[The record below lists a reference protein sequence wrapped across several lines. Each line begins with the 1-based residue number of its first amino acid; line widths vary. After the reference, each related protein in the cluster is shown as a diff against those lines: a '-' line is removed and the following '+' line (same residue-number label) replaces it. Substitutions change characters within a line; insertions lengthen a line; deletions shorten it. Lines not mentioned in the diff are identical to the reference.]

1 MATPTL
7 AKYSLSEFAEDVR
20 WGLTKDG
27 QKEILS
33 KYLYDE
39 VGSALFEVITV
50 LPEYGLFRAD
60 ERLLREN
67 AESIAASLPAGQ
79 VAVAELG
86 SGTGRK
92 TTWLLDSLAEK
103 QPIVYSP
110 IEISAKALDQCS
122 KELGQLHNVD
132 VRPLQQP
139 YLDGL
144 LSVATAR
151 RPGEQLLVLFLGSTI
166 GNFEWRAAELFLTE
180 VRQALT
186 PGDTLLLS
194 ADLEKPLSQL
204 LPAYDDPLGV
214 TASFDLNVL
223 ARMNREL
230 GADFDLSAFRHLA
243 RYDAAERRIEMHLQS
258 TRGQR
263 VEIAG
268 ASLAFEIKEG
278 ETIWTE
284 SSHKYRPEEPAE
296 MAERAGFRQI
306 AQWID
311 SEWPF
316 AQNLWLVE

>member
-92 TTWLLDSLAEK
+92 TAWLLGSLAEN

-144 LSVATAR
+144 SSVAAAR
-151 RPGEQLLVLFLGSTI
+151 FRPAPE
-166 GNFEWRAAELFLTE
+166 
-180 VRQALT
+180 
-186 PGDTLLLS
+186 
-194 ADLEKPLSQL
+194 
-204 LPAYDDPLGV
+204 
-214 TASFDLNVL
+214 L
-223 ARMNREL
+223 AR
-230 GADFDLSAFRHLA
+230 
-243 RYDAAERRIEMHLQS
+243 
-258 TRGQR
+258 
-263 VEIAG
+263 
-268 ASLAFEIKEG
+268 
-278 ETIWTE
+278 
-284 SSHKYRPEEPAE
+284 
-296 MAERAGFRQI
+296 
-306 AQWID
+306 
-311 SEWPF
+311 
-316 AQNLWLVE
+316 

>member
-50 LPEYGLFRAD
+50 LPDYGLFRAD

-67 AESIAASLPAGQ
+67 AESIAASLECEAI
-79 VAVAELG
+79 VVAELG

-92 TTWLLDSLAEK
+92 TAWLLDALAKK

-144 LSVATAR
+144 LSVAAAR
-151 RPGEQLLVLFLGSTI
+151 AAGEQLLVLFLGSTI
-166 GNFEWRAAELFLTE
+166 GNFERRPAELFLAE
-180 VRQALT
+180 VRQALM
-186 PGDTLLLS
+186 PGDALLLS
-194 ADLEKPLSQL
+194 ADLEKPLSRL

-214 TASFDLNVL
+214 TASFDLNIL
-223 ARMNREL
+223 ARINREL
-230 GADFDLSAFRHLA
+230 EADFDLSAFRHLA
-243 RYDAAERRIEMHLQS
+243 RYDAAERRVEMHLLS
-258 TRGQR
+258 KRAQR
-263 VEIAG
+263 VTIPRAHC
-268 ASLAFEIKEG
+268 SVPFIEG

-284 SSHKYRPEEPAE
+284 SSHKYRPEELKE
-296 MAERAGFRQI
+296 MGRRSGFRPLR
-306 AQWID
+306 QWLD
-311 SEWPF
+311 AEWAF
-316 AQNLWLVE
+316 AQTLFVAE

>member
-60 ERLLREN
+60 ERLLKEN
-67 AESIAASLPAGQ
+67 AKSIAASLECEAI
-79 VAVAELG
+79 VVAELG

-92 TTWLLDSLAEK
+92 TAWLLDALAKK

-144 LSVATAR
+144 LSVAAAR
-151 RPGEQLLVLFLGSTI
+151 AAGEQLLVLFLGSTI
-166 GNFEWRAAELFLTE
+166 GNFERRAAELFLTE
-180 VRQALT
+180 VRQALM
-186 PGDTLLLS
+186 PGDALLLS
-194 ADLEKPLSQL
+194 ADLEKPLSRL

-223 ARMNREL
+223 ARINREL
-230 GADFDLSAFRHLA
+230 EADFDLSAFRHLA
-243 RYDAAERRIEMHLQS
+243 RYDAAERRVEMHLLS
-258 TRGQR
+258 TRAQR
-263 VEIAG
+263 VTIPRAHC
-268 ASLAFEIKEG
+268 SVPFIEG

-284 SSHKYRPEEPAE
+284 SSHKYRPEELKE
-296 MAERAGFRQI
+296 MGRRSGFRPLR
-306 AQWID
+306 QWLD
-311 SEWPF
+311 AEWAF
-316 AQNLWLVE
+316 AQTLFVAE

>member
-27 QKEILS
+27 QKEIHS

-79 VAVAELG
+79 VVVAELG

-92 TTWLLDSLAEK
+92 TAWLLEALAKK

-122 KELGQLHNVD
+122 RELGQLHNVD

-144 LSVATAR
+144 LSVAAAR
-151 RPGEQLLVLFLGSTI
+151 KPGEQLLVLFLGSTI

-180 VRQALT
+180 VRQALI
-186 PGDTLLLS
+186 PGDALLLS
-194 ADLEKPLSQL
+194 ADLEKPISQL

-223 ARMNREL
+223 ARMNRNWMPISIFPPSAIWPDMMPRN
-230 GADFDLSAFRHLA
+230 GASRCTSFRRVRRGCRFRGRIAASLFLKAKPFGLRA
-243 RYDAAERRIEMHLQS
+243 RTSI
-258 TRGQR
+258 GQR
-263 VEIAG
+263 
-268 ASLAFEIKEG
+268 
-278 ETIWTE
+278 
-284 SSHKYRPEEPAE
+284 
-296 MAERAGFRQI
+296 
-306 AQWID
+306 
-311 SEWPF
+311 
-316 AQNLWLVE
+316 N

>member
-67 AESIAASLPAGQ
+67 AESIAASLECEAI
-79 VAVAELG
+79 VVAELG

-92 TTWLLDSLAEK
+92 TAWLLDALAKK

-144 LSVATAR
+144 LSVAAAR
-151 RPGEQLLVLFLGSTI
+151 AAGEQLLVLFLGSTI
-166 GNFEWRAAELFLTE
+166 GNFERRPAELFLAE
-180 VRQALT
+180 VRQALM
-186 PGDTLLLS
+186 PGDALLLS
-194 ADLEKPLSQL
+194 ADLEKPLSRL

-214 TASFDLNVL
+214 TASFDLNIL
-223 ARMNREL
+223 ARINREL
-230 GADFDLSAFRHLA
+230 EADFDLSAFRHLA
-243 RYDAAERRIEMHLQS
+243 RYDAAERRVEMHLLS
-258 TRGQR
+258 KRAQR
-263 VEIAG
+263 VTIPRAHC
-268 ASLAFEIKEG
+268 SVPFIEG

-284 SSHKYRPEEPAE
+284 SSHKYRPEELKE
-296 MAERAGFRQI
+296 MGRRSGFRPLR
-306 AQWID
+306 QWLD
-311 SEWPF
+311 AEWAF
-316 AQNLWLVE
+316 AQTLFVAE